1 MRGRI
6 EGIFMLRALV
16 FVGLFGCASL
26 PTQKAASGE
35 VSRTLLING
44 SPLTITLNEPSL
56 NSQAVDRLFKQL
68 QREAA
73 AIDATFFAT
82 GSLELINNELAKS
95 KGPIRISPRSG
106 QMIADAMRGYELT
119 GGVFDPTVGPL
130 IRAWIAMK
138 GEQPSPSA
146 IREAMTKT
154 GADKLIL
161 SRDLKTLSTQVVG
174 MRLEP
179 GGLRDGWVVKRISEI
194 LRERRLINFFVNF
207 RGACWY
213 ASGLAADGRP
223 WRVLIN
229 DHHTRRAGLVYLEN
243 ESLSISVSLVPR
255 PDGKPGSK
263 GHIVDPRNGFLV
275 QESRSVAAIAP
286 SPLDAEILST
296 ATVVLGS
303 QAGDAV
309 RRVEG
314 GSVIIFYGES
324 KKPLM
329 LGVSPKFE
337 RVKGLDHG
345 TYFEGERAS
354 R

>member
-1 MRGRI
+1 
-6 EGIFMLRALV
+6 MLRALV
-16 FVGLFGCASL
+16 FVGLCGCASL
-26 PTQKAASGE
+26 PSTKAVNQQ
-35 VSRTLLING
+35 VSRTLLVNG
-44 SPLTITLNEPSL
+44 VPLTITLNEPSL
-56 NSQAVDRLFKQL
+56 SSQAVETLFKQL
-68 QREAA
+68 QQEAV
-73 AIDATFFAT
+73 AIDNTFFAT

-95 KGPIRISPRSG
+95 MGPIRISPRSG

-130 IRAWIAMK
+130 IRAWISMK

-146 IREAMTKT
+146 IRDALSKT

-161 SRDLKTLSTQVVG
+161 SRDLKSLSTRVVG

-179 GGLRDGWVVKRISEI
+179 GGLRDGWVVKRISEL
-194 LRERRLINFFVNF
+194 LRERRLVNFLVNF

-213 ASGLAADGRP
+213 ASGMAPDERP

-229 DHHTRRAGLVYLEN
+229 DHHTQRAGLVYLEN
-243 ESLSISVSLVPR
+243 ESLSVSVSLVPR

-275 QESRSVAAIAP
+275 QQSRSVAAIAP

-296 ATVVLGS
+296 ATVVLGT
-303 QAGDAV
+303 QADYAV
-309 RRVEG
+309 KRVDG

-337 RVKGLDHG
+337 RVEGLNHG
-345 TYFEGERAS
+345 TYFEAERAS